1 MQNNPPTCI
10 PWKPRSKSTK
20 IILSFVHLSPNMNII
35 YISICIHIYILYIY
49 IYIYYVYIYMYTM
62 YTMYCPNRVATRCL
76 IPRSHGPN
84 FICLSIQEQCEIIPL
99 WFSCTGWLLGFPI
112 LHSDIHIYIYIHIHI
127 YIYTYIYIYIYTYVY
142 IGDSITV

>member
-35 YISICIHIYILYIY
+35 YISICIHIYILC
-49 IYIYYVYIYMYTM
+49 IYMYTM

-112 LHSDIHIYIYIHIHI
+112 LHSDIHIYIHIFIYTYIHI
-127 YIYTYIYIYIYTYVY
+127 YIIYIYTYVY

>member
-35 YISICIHIYILYIY
+35 YIYPYVS

-112 LHSDIHIYIYIHIHI
+112 LHSDIHIYIYIYSYIHI
-127 YIYTYIYIYIYTYVY
+127 YIYTLYIYTYVY